1 MKVLLIDDDPIVKE
15 IIFSYLECY
24 QHELHYAKNG
34 YDGLN
39 LLENER
45 FDIVICDL
53 ILPDISGFDICQK
66 IREKEQG
73 SLDYTYFILI
83 THKLGK
89 EIFSKSMVCGA
100 DDFIFKPIDENE
112 FILRYRAGSRVID
125 LIKRLK
131 LAKQEIEEI
140 SRTDY
145 LTGAFNRR
153 ALMEIL
159 SAEIYR
165 SVREKS
171 ELCVGLLDLD
181 HFKSVNDIYGH
192 IVGDEI
198 LKGFVQ
204 LIRNCI
210 RKYDV
215 VGRFGGEEF
224 IVILPKTT
232 KETGFMVMERI
243 RSTLEE
249 SGIKTSAGLINI
261 TTSIGLSCLCES
273 RNVDQLIHDADVAL
287 YQAKN
292 RGRNRVE
299 VSGEC

>member
-15 IIFSYLECY
+15 IIFSYLEG
-24 QHELHYAKNG
+24 YAHQIQYVKNG
-34 YDGLN
+34 FEGLS
-39 LLENER
+39 LLEQEK
-45 FDIVICDL
+45 FDIVVCDL
-53 ILPDISGFDICQK
+53 VLPDINGFEICQK
-66 IREKEQG
+66 VREKEQG
-73 SLDYTYFILI
+73 SLNYTYFILI

-89 EIFSKSMVCGA
+89 DVFDKSMMCGA
-100 DDFIFKPIDENE
+100 DDFIFKPIEENE
-112 FILRYRAGSRVID
+112 FILRFRAGARVID
-125 LIKRLK
+125 LINRLK
-131 LAKQEIEEI
+131 QAKQEIEEI

-159 SAEIYR
+159 SAEIFR

-204 LIRNCI
+204 LIKNSI

-232 KETGFMVMERI
+232 KETGYMVMERV
-243 RSTLEE
+243 RSILEE
-249 SGIKTSAGLINI
+249 SGIKTTAGLIKI

-287 YQAKN
+287 YKAKN
-292 RGRNRVE
+292 KGRNRVE